1 MHNKTY
7 ATHVLTRLAPLDGFI
22 NAQTNH
28 DHSRRARDTQDLA
41 SQSSGLLG
49 KRHKA
54 KKAKIDL
61 QTREGQPQSDGP
73 GPQISWEAHG
83 TVRAMQGPRGPSQ
96 SHLSQS

>member
-1 MHNKTY
+1 MLKPTTITLGAR
-7 ATHVLTRLAPLDGFI
+7 ATPKIWHPK
-22 NAQTNH
+22 
-28 DHSRRARDTQDLA
+28 ARDF
-41 SQSSGLLG
+41 SGSAT
-49 KRHKA
+49 KA

-83 TVRAMQGPRGPSQ
+83 TVRAMQGPGGPSQ